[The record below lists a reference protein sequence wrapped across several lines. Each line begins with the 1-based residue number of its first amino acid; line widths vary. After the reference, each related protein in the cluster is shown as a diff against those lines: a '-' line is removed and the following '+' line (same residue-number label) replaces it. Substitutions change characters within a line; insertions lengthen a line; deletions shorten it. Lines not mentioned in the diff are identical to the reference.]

1 MPALLRWFLVLLA
14 CLFSWKGSCNEN
26 QIQFHLGNKTWT
38 YGCEMETNS
47 RDNNDNGKSSGD
59 FGVAME
65 NMSSCDPFFTRG
77 CTPFSRLNEDKS
89 PLYRI
94 SSARVHLEGGSGLR
108 TNSTE
113 VLFSMDDDD
122 GDHLCNFTI
131 KDEGKRLDIQCDPFV
146 AGRYLIVRFK
156 EAFDMM
162 VCPVEENVS
171 ISVQTESLFLP
182 IPIKSCV
189 FQSNG
194 TVSCP
199 IRGLS
204 SFNVTDIIVDIQY
217 DNRSRGQLLAYASSQ
232 NVTREDE
239 NCTVRR
245 QRNGQVHLSCN
256 SPRRSE
262 YVLLELPQG
271 ASLAAIQVYYIDDL
285 GSPVVNMSVQWS
297 GSVFEVNCT
306 AAPPANSFW
315 KSNVKLTAFWNGNF
329 SKATLQGSVDFI
341 VDLNDNI
348 SSYACEASFLGGTTV
363 VELDL
368 ECQWTSFQ
376 DSPQCKGLEEVHGQQ
391 RKRNCTVT
399 YGNNETET
407 GQTRPERFCTI
418 EKGNSGC
425 NSVSE
430 ADTVILCSNSTETS
444 ITILLGTRIPFLR
457 VALVDSNEKK
467 PVSVDRID
475 TNVYRANSLAPFT
488 SYSVT
493 VNSSLLP
500 PVIVTKK
507 VSNLMVSH
515 VEGKDFVMIKW
526 NVPTLLKARPLQLS
540 IYGLT
545 FKACTAFHSCSPQ
558 PTQLLISSSPQ
569 VGTFEFNSGNEDYS
583 PFRNYAVV
591 LSADYL
597 STKDLSCFETHS
609 SVPTEPPQNIN
620 ASSGNPTQIT
630 VVWDPPPCRQQNGVI
645 LRYRVRVVRDDS
657 NVVVYDNSTGGQQQ
671 VIRDLSPFTSY
682 FVEVAAA
689 TVNGTGS
696 FSLKEGVKTD
706 EDKPSGAPLNV
717 SASSITST
725 TFSVTWSP
733 PAEDKRNGILTGYRI
748 NINSNKT
755 TVNTDPTFW
764 TAENLNPASHY
775 VVSVEAGTSKGF
787 GPSSAEI
794 TVTTKGKAALVI
806 ARHHSFTKVPIA
818 KEDFESYL
826 EELGDLAL
834 REEFEW
840 LPVEQEYPWESATEE
855 CNVEKN
861 RYIDILPCM
870 CSIERIAF
878 DDVIIS
884 LSRRLHQS

>member
-1 MPALLRWFLVLLA
+1 MIFSAQSLLLHVMGGAGLRLISLATPLIFTGTEAFQECLRCFAGSSSFSRVFSRGRDPAMKVSHSRQLQHVDLPRPCA
-14 CLFSWKGSCNEN
+14 KSD

-285 GSPVVNMSVQWS
+285 G
-297 GSVFEVNCT
+297 
-306 AAPPANSFW
+306 
-315 KSNVKLTAFWNGNF
+315 AFIY
-329 SKATLQGSVDFI
+329 LFI
-341 VDLNDNI
+341 YLF
-348 SSYACEASFLGGTTV
+348 YE
-363 VELDL
+363 
-368 ECQWTSFQ
+368 
-376 DSPQCKGLEEVHGQQ
+376 
-391 RKRNCTVT
+391 
-399 YGNNETET
+399 
-407 GQTRPERFCTI
+407 
-418 EKGNSGC
+418 
-425 NSVSE
+425 
-430 ADTVILCSNSTETS
+430 
-444 ITILLGTRIPFLR
+444 
-457 VALVDSNEKK
+457 
-467 PVSVDRID
+467 
-475 TNVYRANSLAPFT
+475 
-488 SYSVT
+488 
-493 VNSSLLP
+493 
-500 PVIVTKK
+500 
-507 VSNLMVSH
+507 
-515 VEGKDFVMIKW
+515 
-526 NVPTLLKARPLQLS
+526 LLK
-540 IYGLT
+540 
-545 FKACTAFHSCSPQ
+545 F
-558 PTQLLISSSPQ
+558 
-569 VGTFEFNSGNEDYS
+569 
-583 PFRNYAVV
+583 
-591 LSADYL
+591 
-597 STKDLSCFETHS
+597 
-609 SVPTEPPQNIN
+609 
-620 ASSGNPTQIT
+620 ASS
-630 VVWDPPPCRQQNGVI
+630 R
-645 LRYRVRVVRDDS
+645 
-657 NVVVYDNSTGGQQQ
+657 
-671 VIRDLSPFTSY
+671 
-682 FVEVAAA
+682 
-689 TVNGTGS
+689 
-696 FSLKEGVKTD
+696 FS
-706 EDKPSGAPLNV
+706 
-717 SASSITST
+717 
-725 TFSVTWSP
+725 
-733 PAEDKRNGILTGYRI
+733 
-748 NINSNKT
+748 
-755 TVNTDPTFW
+755 
-764 TAENLNPASHY
+764 
-775 VVSVEAGTSKGF
+775 
-787 GPSSAEI
+787 
-794 TVTTKGKAALVI
+794 
-806 ARHHSFTKVPIA
+806 
-818 KEDFESYL
+818 
-826 EELGDLAL
+826 
-834 REEFEW
+834 
-840 LPVEQEYPWESATEE
+840 
-855 CNVEKN
+855 C
-861 RYIDILPCM
+861 C
-870 CSIERIAF
+870 
-878 DDVIIS
+878 
-884 LSRRLHQS
+884 